1 MKTFMCAAIP
11 VVMTR
16 WSTMYK
22 RKYLPRLTRKSKKMV
37 VQRYKF
43 FKLCITNLL
52 SVYTCKEQGTRS
64 GLIFE
69 LSQRFSE
76 SVGTVQMLTQ
86 LMQTFLSGKKTKS
99 ES

>member
-1 MKTFMCAAIP
+1 
-11 VVMTR
+11 
-16 WSTMYK
+16 
-22 RKYLPRLTRKSKKMV
+22 MV

-76 SVGTVQMLTQ
+76 SVGIVQMLTQ
-86 LMQTFLSGKKTKS
+86 LMQTLYFPEKK
-99 ES
+99 

>member
-1 MKTFMCAAIP
+1 
-11 VVMTR
+11 
-16 WSTMYK
+16 
-22 RKYLPRLTRKSKKMV
+22 MV
-37 VQRYKF
+37 LQRYNF

-76 SVGTVQMLTQ
+76 SVGIVQMLTQ
-86 LMQTFLSGKKTKS
+86 LTQTFFSGKKVKAKVEVTNRYYITRENVSVIK
-99 ES
+99 